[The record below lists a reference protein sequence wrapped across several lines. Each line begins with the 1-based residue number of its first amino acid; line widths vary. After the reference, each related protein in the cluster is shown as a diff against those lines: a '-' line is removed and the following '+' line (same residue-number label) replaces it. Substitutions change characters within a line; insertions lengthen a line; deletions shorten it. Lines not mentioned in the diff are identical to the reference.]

1 MSNVK
6 CLPCRMDGWRWTT
19 AGQPNT
25 SDHADLYDTQKDQKG
40 KTEREREKDREGEGE
55 RVGGGGGERERERE
69 REREDKNNRNRL
81 GRNIHKDQSTANA
94 QTGM

>member
-55 RVGGGGGERERERE
+55 RVGGGGERERE